1 MPQFGAHFSTAG
13 GVTKAIDL
21 ATRFGADACQI
32 FTKNANQWAGKPLLA
47 DDCDAFRAAVE
58 RAGIRHPTAHDS
70 YLINLASPDAALYA
84 KSVAAFAEEI
94 RRADL
99 LGLSYLVSH
108 PGAHVG
114 TGEEAGLARVVAG
127 YDEALAQVPDSRV
140 TLLIEVTAGQGSC
153 LGAKFEHLAYI
164 LQNIKYPERY
174 GVCFDTC
181 HAFAAGYDLRGES
194 GYAQVM
200 AEFDA
205 VVGLRQIKLF
215 HVNDSQ
221 KGLGSRVDRH
231 AGLGLGEI
239 GLDCFRALATDAR
252 FAELPMVLET
262 PKEDDEGR
270 EMDGVNLGILRGFGA
285 GLSGLT
291 AIAPAAH
298 NRR

>member
-13 GVTKAIDL
+13 GAIKAVEL
-21 ATRFGADACQI
+21 AVRHGADACQI
-32 FTKNANQWAGKPLLA
+32 FTKNANQWAGKPLIPA
-47 DDCDAFRAAVE
+47 ECERFRAAIQD
-58 RAGIRHPTAHDS
+58 AGIRQPTAHDS
-70 YLINLASPDAALYA
+70 YLINLATPDATLYA

-94 RRADL
+94 RRADH

-114 TGEEAGLARVVAG
+114 TGEEAGLARVVQG

-140 TLLIEVTAGQGSC
+140 TLLVEITAGQGSC
-153 LGAKFEHLAYI
+153 LGAKFEHIAYI
-164 LQNIKYPERY
+164 LQNVASPERY

-181 HAFAAGYDLRGES
+181 HAFAGGYDLRGES

-200 AEFDA
+200 SEFDA

-239 GLDCFRALATDAR
+239 GIDCFRTLATDAR
-252 FAELPMVLET
+252 FADLPMVLET
-262 PKEDDEGR
+262 PKEDDEGQ
-270 EMDGVNLGILRGFGA
+270 EMDPVNLALLRGFVA
-285 GLSGLT
+285 E
-291 AIAPAAH
+291 
-298 NRR
+298 